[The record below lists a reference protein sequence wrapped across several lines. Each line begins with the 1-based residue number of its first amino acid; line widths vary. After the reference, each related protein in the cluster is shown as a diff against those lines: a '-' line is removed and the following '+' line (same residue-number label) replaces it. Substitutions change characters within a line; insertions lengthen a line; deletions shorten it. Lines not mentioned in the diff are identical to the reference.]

1 MDGREDRIAREAEA
15 LWREVFGE
23 PPSLRAD
30 GATLLDIIMRST
42 EPKSY
47 ERLNRPSLRDSG
59 LVFPR
64 SAESRP

>member
-1 MDGREDRIAREAEA
+1 MDGREEQIAREAEA

-23 PPSLRAD
+23 PPAVQAD

-47 ERLNRPSLRDSG
+47 ERLNRPYLRDAG
-59 LVFPR
+59 LVFPKR
-64 SAESRP
+64 AETRL